1 MKPIKFTIADGIT
14 LNVIS
19 TRKFKTAQLAINFL
33 VPLRRETAAKNS
45 LLSAVLLRGTAKN
58 PTIADISRKLQ
69 SLYAASIAQTNYK
82 RGEVQVFGL
91 YSNFIDSKYSLD
103 GCDILGGTLGMMA
116 EMLFDPYI
124 IDGAFCEEYVEG
136 EKSNL
141 IDKIN
146 GRINNKNSYALT
158 RCHEEMCRDEAFG
171 LDVLGSEET
180 VKEIT
185 HLSLYE
191 HHKEIIE
198 KARIDVFYV
207 GAESPEVILDKVKD
221 MFSGING
228 RVPEPLSTNVKRS
241 SDSVREIVEY
251 DSVEQTKLSIGF
263 RTGTVLSD
271 SDYYKFSV
279 FSEVYGS
286 GTTSKLF
293 MNVREKLSLCYY
305 CQAVPEAQKGIMVVI
320 SGIEAEK
327 YDAAREE
334 ILHQLDE
341 VKNGN
346 ITDDEFDGAIESLCG
361 DYMRIYDSPDMLEAW
376 YIGRSLAGRCDSPED
391 AARMIKTV
399 TKEDISEM
407 AKKLTLDTIYTL
419 KPNEED
425 K

>member
-1 MKPIKFTIADGIT
+1 MKPIKFKIADGIT

-33 VPLRRETAAKNS
+33 VPLRKETAAKNT
-45 LLSAVLLRGTAKN
+45 LLSAVLLRGTANN

-69 SLYAASIAQTNYK
+69 SLYAASVAQTNYK

-103 GCDILGGTLGMMA
+103 GCDILGGTLDMMA
-116 EMLFDPYI
+116 EMLFDPYLVN
-124 IDGAFCEEYVEG
+124 GVFCEEYVEG

-141 IDKIN
+141 IDKIHS
-146 GRINNKNSYALT
+146 RINNKNSYALS

-171 LDVLGSEET
+171 LDILGSVET
-180 VKEIT
+180 VSEIT
-185 HLSLYE
+185 AESLYE
-191 HHKEIIE
+191 HHKQTLET
-198 KARIDVFYV
+198 ARIDVFYV
-207 GAESPEVILDKVKD
+207 GAETPETILAKVKN
-221 MFSGING
+221 MFSGLSG
-228 RVPEPLSTNVKRS
+228 RATESLVTEVKRS
-241 SDSVREIVEY
+241 AGPIREVVDY
-251 DSVEQTKLSIGF
+251 DTVEQTKLSIGF

-271 SDYYKFSV
+271 GDYYKFSV

-305 CQAVPEAQKGIMVVI
+305 CQAIPEAHKGIMVVA

-346 ITDDEFDGAIESLCG
+346 ITDDEFNGAIESLYG

-376 YIGRSLAGRCDSPED
+376 YIGRSLAGRDDSPED
-391 AARMIKTV
+391 AAKMVKTV
-399 TKEDISEM
+399 TREDVSEI

-419 KPNEED
+419 KPSEED